1 MNFTYHG
8 RLLTRYKIFY
18 NPPPGFHPN
27 SQNIKRALKKV
38 IICSKENACEKLAK
52 IYKNCSKN
60 VLTLA
65 FFRAIIEIASE

>member
-1 MNFTYHG
+1 VNFTYHG

-18 NPPPGFHPN
+18 NPPPGFHN
-27 SQNIKRALKKV
+27 SSRNIKRVLKKQQSV
-38 IICSKENACEKLAK
+38 SKKMLVENSQK

-65 FFRAIIEIASE
+65 FFRGIIEIASE